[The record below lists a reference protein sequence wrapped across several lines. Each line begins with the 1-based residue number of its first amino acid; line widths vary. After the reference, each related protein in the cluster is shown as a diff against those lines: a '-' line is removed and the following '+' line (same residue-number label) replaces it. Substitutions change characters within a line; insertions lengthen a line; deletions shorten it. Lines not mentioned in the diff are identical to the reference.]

1 MSFLIGIDGI
11 NGVGK
16 STLIDNLRN
25 EYPNAVFV
33 REPGATDLGVK
44 LREIILCQT
53 ETITP
58 LSEYL
63 LFAADHVQTFTKI
76 VQPALEAGKMVFTD
90 RTYMSSLAFQGSMG
104 VPTDLINNLSHMVR
118 GYDLMIV
125 LDGDTQE
132 CLDRIKTKDSIE
144 SKPFEYHE
152 TVRKQYLQ
160 WAENVVDT
168 RGKNS
173 VDVFLEVAKLINEEL

>member
-44 LREIILCQT
+44 LRELILYRT
-53 ETITP
+53 ETIVP

-63 LFAADHVQTFTKI
+63 LFAADHVQTFKKI
-76 VQPALEAGKMVFTD
+76 VEPALEAGKMVFTD
-90 RTYMSSLAFQGSMG
+90 RTYISSLAFQGSMG
-104 VPTDLINNLSHMVR
+104 VPTDLIINLSHMVR

-132 CLDRIKTKDSIE
+132 CLDRLKAKDSIE

-152 TVRKQYLQ
+152 MVRQKYIQ
-160 WAENVVDT
+160 WCENIIDT

-173 VDVFLEVAKLINEEL
+173 VEVFLEVVKLINEKL